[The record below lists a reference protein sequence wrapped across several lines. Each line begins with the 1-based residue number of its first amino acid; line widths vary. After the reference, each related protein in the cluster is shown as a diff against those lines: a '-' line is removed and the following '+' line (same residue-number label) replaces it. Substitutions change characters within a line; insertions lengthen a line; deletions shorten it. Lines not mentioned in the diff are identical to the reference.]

1 MSIHTGFSREVP
13 ETLRFDVHI
22 MCFFQVSRLCRL
34 LYVLSP
40 AFLKIRRIKIA
51 PIENQLG

>member
-22 MCFFQVSRLCRL
+22 MCFSKIPGYVG
-34 LYVLSP
+34 YVLSP
-40 AFLKIRRIKIA
+40 AFLKIRRIKIV